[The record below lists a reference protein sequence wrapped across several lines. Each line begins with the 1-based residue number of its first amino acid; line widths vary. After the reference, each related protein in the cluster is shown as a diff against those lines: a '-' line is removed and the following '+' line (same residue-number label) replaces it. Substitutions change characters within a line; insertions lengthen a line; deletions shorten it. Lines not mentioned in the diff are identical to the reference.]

1 MNTIV
6 FFVNKIFLKNKKLRN
21 TKKMG
26 SKIWISEL
34 ISVKMPAT
42 NSINIQLT
50 APPPSKPPS
59 NIGPDRRRHDGRNGS
74 DGRADNGRTY
84 EDDLDYLLEK
94 VSFDNLH
101 LIKLNVVREILFG

>member
-1 MNTIV
+1 
-6 FFVNKIFLKNKKLRN
+6 
-21 TKKMG
+21 
-26 SKIWISEL
+26 
-34 ISVKMPAT
+34 MPAT

-50 APPPSKPPS
+50 APPSKPPS

-94 VSFDNLH
+94 VSFGNLH
-101 LIKLNVVREILFG
+101 LLNLKVFLVILD